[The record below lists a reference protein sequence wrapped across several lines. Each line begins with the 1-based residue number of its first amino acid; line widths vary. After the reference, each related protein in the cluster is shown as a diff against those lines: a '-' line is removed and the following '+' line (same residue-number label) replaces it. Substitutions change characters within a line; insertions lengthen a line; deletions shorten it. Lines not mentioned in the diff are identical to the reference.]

1 MPGRANMPR
10 TDATREIPRPLT
22 NGGVAPGRITILP
35 TAVADGIAA
44 GEVVDRPA
52 AVVKE
57 LLENAID
64 AGAARIQVSI
74 EAAGQRLIEV
84 VDDGMGM
91 APVDLPLA
99 FRRHATSK
107 LQSLDDLRTIR
118 TLGFR
123 GEALASIAAVA
134 RVEAVSRG
142 RDGGEGYRVVI
153 EGGEL
158 LSAGAAGSPA
168 GTRITVDGLFYN
180 TPARLKFLKQP
191 ATENA
196 VIVRLVGELA
206 MAHPSVAIAL
216 EVEGR
221 RVLETPGNG
230 DLRAAFAAVYDAPT
244 AAAMLTI
251 DEPALQGLIS
261 PPALHRGTRDHLVI
275 LINGRRIHHRNLAF
289 AVEQAYRG
297 LREPDRF
304 PLAVLD
310 LRVDPAEV
318 DVNVH
323 PTKREVR
330 FRNEGAI
337 FAMLERACYRALR
350 QSPIYELQPS
360 AGRALLELRETAAPT
375 LPSPASGGGEVDA
388 QGGSEFEAAAAEGE
402 KDSGEWGKQLDGPR
416 LPPLEYVGQLLRGYL
431 VAEAPAAVVLVD
443 QHAAHERVLFDRIL
457 YRLELRQPSSQLLLL
472 PHLLDLTPGQLS
484 AFQEHEP
491 WLRTLGF
498 EGERFGPHTVRII
511 ASPADMPEGRVVRV
525 LELVLNDLLGE
536 RTPDQRLRE
545 TAALLACHSAVRF
558 GDPMTPEAARQL
570 LRSLATTDEPIS
582 CPHGRP
588 TTLILPDDQLRR
600 LFKRP

>member
-1 MPGRANMPR
+1 MSR
-10 TDATREIPRPLT
+10 TEAGLEP
-22 NGGVAPGRITILP
+22 ARITILS

-57 LLENAID
+57 LMENAID

-91 APVDLPLA
+91 EAVDLPLA

-107 LQSLDDLRTIR
+107 IRSLEDLRTIQ

-134 RVEAVSRG
+134 RVEAVSRP
-142 RDGGEGYRVVI
+142 RDGGEGHRVLV
-153 EGGEL
+153 EGGAQI
-158 LSAGAAGSPA
+158 AGGPAGSPA
-168 GTRITVDGLFYN
+168 GTRVSVSRLFFN

-191 ATENA
+191 ATETA

-206 MAHPSVAIAL
+206 LAHPSVGIAL
-216 EVEGR
+216 DVDGR

-230 DLRAAFAAVYDAPT
+230 DRRVAFAAVYDAPT
-244 AAAMLTI
+244 AAAMLAV
-251 DEPALQGLIS
+251 DDGMVSGLIS
-261 PPALHRGTRDHLVI
+261 PPALHRASREHIVI
-275 LINGRRIHHRNLAF
+275 ILNGRRIHHRNLAF

-304 PLAVLD
+304 PLAALE
-310 LRVDPAEV
+310 LRIDPAEV

-337 FAMLERACYRALR
+337 FAVLERACYRALR
-350 QSPIYELQPS
+350 QSPVYELQSSGSGP
-360 AGRALLELRETAAPT
+360 LLELRETAVVSTPHPDPP
-375 LPSPASGGGEVDA
+375 LKGGR
-388 QGGSEFEAAAAEGE
+388 
-402 KDSGEWGKQLDGPR
+402 DSAGPR

-431 VAEAPAAVVLVD
+431 VAEAPDALVLVD
-443 QHAAHERVLFDRIL
+443 QHAAHERVLFDRIVR
-457 YRLELRQPSSQLLLL
+457 RLEQRQPSSQLLLI
-472 PHLLDLTPGQLS
+472 PHVLDVTPGQVA
-484 AFQEHEP
+484 AFEQHEP
-491 WLRTLGF
+491 WLQTLGF
-498 EGERFGPHTVRII
+498 EGERFGPHTIRIR
-511 ASPADMPEGRVVRV
+511 AAPADMPEGRVERV
-525 LELVLNDLLGE
+525 LDLLLTDLLGE
-536 RTPDQRLRE
+536 RTPDRRLRE

-558 GDPMTPEAARQL
+558 GDVMTPESARQL
-570 LRSLATTDEPIS
+570 LSSLAVTEEPIS

-588 TTLILPDDQLRR
+588 TTVILPEDQLRR

>member
-1 MPGRANMPR
+1 MSR
-10 TDATREIPRPLT
+10 TEAGLEP
-22 NGGVAPGRITILP
+22 ARITILS

-57 LLENAID
+57 LVENAID
-64 AGAARIQVSI
+64 GGADRIQVSI

-107 LQSLDDLRTIR
+107 MLSLEDLRTIQ

-134 RVEAVSRG
+134 RVEAVSRS
-142 RDGGEGYRVVI
+142 RDGGEGYRVLV
-153 EGGEL
+153 EGGAQI
-158 LSAGAAGSPA
+158 AGGPAGSPA
-168 GTRITVDGLFYN
+168 GTRVSVSRLFFN

-191 ATENA
+191 ATETA

-206 MAHPSVAIAL
+206 LAHPSVGIAL
-216 EVEGR
+216 EVDRR

-230 DLRAAFAAVYDAPT
+230 DRRVAFAAVYDAPT
-244 AAAMLTI
+244 AAAMLTV
-251 DEPALQGLIS
+251 DDGMVSGLIS
-261 PPALHRGTRDHLVI
+261 PPALHRASREHVVI
-275 LINGRRIHHRNLAF
+275 ILNGRRIHHRNLAF

-310 LRVDPAEV
+310 LRLDPAEV

-337 FAMLERACYRALR
+337 FAALERACYYALR
-350 QSPIYELQPS
+350 QSPVYELQPS
-360 AGRALLELRETAAPT
+360 GGGPLLELRETTPTPERLKRSPGTEAP
-375 LPSPASGGGEVDA
+375 LAWADGPAPLGGRE
-388 QGGSEFEAAAAEGE
+388 
-402 KDSGEWGKQLDGPR
+402 GPR
-416 LPPLEYVGQLLRGYL
+416 LPALEYVGQLLRGYL

-443 QHAAHERVLFDRIL
+443 QHAAHERVFFDAIL
-457 YRLELRQPSSQLLLL
+457 HRLERHQPSSQLVLI
-472 PHLLDLTPGQLS
+472 PHLVDLTPGQLA
-484 AFQEHEP
+484 AFREHES
-491 WLRTLGF
+491 WLQTLGY
-498 EGERFGPHTVRII
+498 EAETFGPHTIRIL
-511 ASPADMPEGRVVRV
+511 AAPVDMPDARVGRV
-525 LELVLNDLLGE
+525 LELLLTDLLGE
-536 RTPDQRLRE
+536 RTPDRRLHE

-558 GDPMTPEAARQL
+558 GDAMTPESARQL
-570 LRSLATTDEPIS
+570 LSSLAVTAEPIS

-588 TTLILPDDQLRR
+588 TTLILPDAQLRR